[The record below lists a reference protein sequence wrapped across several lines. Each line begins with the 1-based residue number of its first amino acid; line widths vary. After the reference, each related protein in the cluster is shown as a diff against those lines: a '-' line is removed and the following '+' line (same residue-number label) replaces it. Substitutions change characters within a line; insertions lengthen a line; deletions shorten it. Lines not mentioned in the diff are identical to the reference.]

1 MTQERTMRRRI
12 RIIPYGPSNSAKLL
26 SRALRVK
33 RIKLDGT
40 SRFLSRDGDVLINW
54 GRHNGMGRPLRGFV
68 NVLNGFDRVAVAR
81 DKLAC
86 FKALTEARVPTVE
99 WTTDRALAFAWA
111 QGGHTVFARHSTTGQ
126 GGSGIE
132 IVDPESAVP
141 IGEDDMPDAPLYT
154 KRFRAEH
161 EYRVHVFGPYHLV
174 QKKRRRNG
182 AEPNAVRN
190 HRNGY
195 VYCTLE
201 IEAPNSVTST
211 ACSAVAALGLDFAA
225 VDLMCNN
232 AGEVRVL
239 EVNTAPGIEGS
250 TLDFYVERFREK
262 LGVAV

>member
-1 MTQERTMRRRI
+1 MRRRI

-54 GRHNGMGRPLRGFV
+54 GRHNCIGRPMRGFV

-99 WTTDRALAFAWA
+99 WTIDKAKAIGWITD
-111 QGGHTVFARHSTTGQ
+111 GSDVFVRETTTGQ
-126 GGSGIE
+126 GGAGIT
-132 IVDPESAVP
+132 VCPHDGPDPHVL
-141 IGEDDMPDAPLYT
+141 PDAPLYT

-195 VYCTLE
+195 VYCTRE

-232 AGEVRVL
+232 AGEARVL

-262 LGVAV
+262 LGVAA